1 MQRQRSSLRAL
12 LLTALLLAC
21 QLPVGA
27 EAIPEQ
33 HQQPLK
39 ELKTPKGLLNGR
51 SFSDLIQLPQ
61 WMELSLAWMSEPMGN
76 TAGGTVRS
84 VSTINQL
91 SIDLAFGPG
100 LRNTSQASSEWERW
114 QGRLSLAHLSGQ
126 PPFFNEQI
134 GVLFPTQEL
143 VTINSGFWLQGIWLE
158 RQGETLSLQLGPN
171 LPMQSLFGAPAY
183 NFYVNSTI
191 NGSLNLA
198 LPGYP
203 IAPANAL
210 GGNASWQFNPQL
222 SLHYGAYQLNKQ
234 RGGVDS
240 ALWKGWRF
248 NVAGDDGIV
257 QALRL
262 DWALDPKAERPLLA
276 CESSSQPRRYLHYQ
290 ADCSQ
295 PIALD
300 NMLPDPLLQLG
311 GIAGSW
317 RFPQLRNTKRWENT
331 ANTAFAHANLPL
343 KLPIGHGS
351 RIWASGAYGFEPAI
365 NAVPTFVEGGL
376 LIQGVMPNRPL
387 DVLVLGASRSGLSPY
402 SRGPNGE
409 RQSYEAMV
417 ELDYILQL
425 SQNLQLQPGVQFVIN
440 PGGSGRV
447 PGVIA
452 PGVQISLNW

>member
-1 MQRQRSSLRAL
+1 M
-12 LLTALLLAC
+12 ALLLAC
-21 QLPVGA
+21 QLPARA
-27 EAIPEQ
+27 EATPEQ

-100 LRNTSQASSEWERW
+100 LRSTSQASSEWERW

-171 LPMQSLFGAPAY
+171 LPMQSLFSAPVY

-276 CESSSQPRRYLHYQ
+276 CESSSKPRRYLRYQ
-290 ADCSQ
+290 ANCNQ
-295 PIALD
+295 PVALD

-317 RFPQLRNTKRWENT
+317 RFPQLRNNKRWENT

-402 SRGPNGE
+402 VRGSNGE
-409 RQSYEAMV
+409 RKSYEAMV

>member
-1 MQRQRSSLRAL
+1 MQRQRSGRRILLLAAL
-12 LLTALLLAC
+12 LLTC
-21 QLPVGA
+21 QRPIGA
-27 EAIPEQ
+27 EITPEQ

-39 ELKTPKGLLNGR
+39 ELKTPKGLLEGR
-51 SFSDLIQLPQ
+51 SFSDLIQLPE

-100 LRNTSQASSEWERW
+100 LRSTSQASSEWERW

-158 RQGETLSLQLGPN
+158 RQGDTLSLQLGPN
-171 LPMQSLFGAPAY
+171 LPMQSLFSAPVY

-203 IAPANAL
+203 IAPANSL
-210 GGNASWQFNPQL
+210 GGNASWQFNPQF

-276 CESSSQPRRYLHYQ
+276 CESSSKPRRYLRYQ
-290 ADCSQ
+290 ANCSQ
-295 PIALD
+295 PVALD

-317 RFPQLRNTKRWENT
+317 RFPQLRNNKRWENT

-376 LIQGVMPNRPL
+376 LIQGVMPHRPL